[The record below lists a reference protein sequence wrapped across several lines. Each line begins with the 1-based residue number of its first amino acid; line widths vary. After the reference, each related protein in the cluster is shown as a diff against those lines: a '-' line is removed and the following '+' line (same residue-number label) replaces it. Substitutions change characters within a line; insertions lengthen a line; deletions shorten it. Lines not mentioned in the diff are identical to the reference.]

1 MNYYYNRN
9 NIFNLQPNGKGIQGI
24 PGSIG
29 PTGPK
34 GDTGERGDNFNF
46 GHTIDFRL
54 YQDLSENRGPS
65 WDDLNGY
72 YALDKNTYPVNDNIL
87 NYIGDTYWTN
97 RLGGNQQFSS
107 IIWCN
112 KLGLYLVFRNNATST
127 LYWYSNNG
135 IFWNTS
141 SMSGSVRVRAST
153 YSPELNMIVVLSE
166 LNSSSQGGIVNTS
179 NNGITWNDAINT
191 GYNKIWRSVCWS
203 KELNLFC
210 AAGSGE
216 ADTSAFMISNDGFT
230 WELIEPIN
238 YNRWYGVCWSSE
250 LGMFVSTSV
259 NSSIK
264 PSAPIIYSY
273 DGRIWHES
281 IIPEIYYG
289 INLRNVVW
297 CKNLGLFCCNS
308 SNVAVISYNGINWE
322 VYNNQTESMLDTIYI
337 PEYNSIIGVGN
348 NDGSTITISN
358 NGKDWTP
365 IRVLNSKAQ
374 FLKSA
379 YSPELGML
387 CAVSFGDARGIF
399 TATLKGRIP
408 TSYNIFDYSS
418 FNSIDESG
426 NWTIQQLN
434 NGVTSNNS
442 NVEPNVA
449 GLNLYSLG
457 NTIGTTITNFTNGVT
472 FQPVTLYFT
481 NNLTTISSNNSIRLQ
496 SGITFSGT
504 TFDTLRLLY
513 TGNEWVELSRSVN

>member
-1 MNYYYNRN
+1 
-9 NIFNLQPNGKGIQGI
+9 
-24 PGSIG
+24 
-29 PTGPK
+29 
-34 GDTGERGDNFNF
+34 
-46 GHTIDFRL
+46 
-54 YQDLSENRGPS
+54 
-65 WDDLNGY
+65 
-72 YALDKNTYPVNDNIL
+72 
-87 NYIGDTYWTN
+87 
-97 RLGGNQQFSS
+97 
-107 IIWCN
+107 
-112 KLGLYLVFRNNATST
+112 
-127 LYWYSNNG
+127 
-135 IFWNTS
+135 
-141 SMSGSVRVRAST
+141 
-153 YSPELNMIVVLSE
+153 
-166 LNSSSQGGIVNTS
+166 
-179 NNGITWNDAINT
+179 
-191 GYNKIWRSVCWS
+191 
-203 KELNLFC
+203 
-210 AAGSGE
+210 
-216 ADTSAFMISNDGFT
+216 
-230 WELIEPIN
+230 
-238 YNRWYGVCWSSE
+238 
-250 LGMFVSTSV
+250 
-259 NSSIK
+259 
-264 PSAPIIYSY
+264 
-273 DGRIWHES
+273 
-281 IIPEIYYG
+281 
-289 INLRNVVW
+289 
-297 CKNLGLFCCNS
+297 
-308 SNVAVISYNGINWE
+308 
-322 VYNNQTESMLDTIYI
+322 MLDTIYI